1 METHWLERW
10 WAELSNILRHPWHSL
25 VSLLAAVGGLIVW
38 IWTLLVR
45 VAVWCR
51 HWVHRLW
58 GFSLWQ
64 MAKAAFYTV
73 LVLCVLGVLGTI
85 YLITYPQTKRP
96 AFQPVDQHVYLTQGA
111 GWTGGQ
117 NEPLRQL
124 FYYTPQGAGVKDV
137 RYSWFVN
144 LEVPWGKTKF
154 ADPERMS
161 AYGFLVDDAPTPLN
175 PDRLP
180 VGFTSHYDAELGE
193 KVLDLSCAA
202 CHTGELTVNKNG
214 KRYGLRVDGGPA
226 MHAFTA
232 MHIGDFAPE
241 LLGSLAST
249 YLNPFKFSR
258 FARPVL
264 GATYPEGRWKLHGDV
279 RRVIWALLRQAWN
292 DQHRHLYPTEEGP
305 GRIDA
310 LGRIANTVFG
320 DELSATNYKISDAPV
335 RYPPLWDIW
344 KFNYVQY
351 NASVRQPMT
360 RNVSE
365 SLGVGGGAQLLTPYG
380 GPIARDQHFDT
391 TVMMDNLYGLERAL
405 WSLEPPRWSEDC
417 LGKINWDKARKGRVL
432 FENICQRC
440 HGPFPASDPVKEGF
454 AYLKGPGYQA
464 AVLKDWQEFMDNLYE
479 PPQPDQ
485 STVPPPPP
493 GPDQV
498 GVMFSTTKHGARP
511 EDQARPPLFNPVQQ
525 KLAEGESDQEH
536 AGQPM
541 SVQGESHRKPAGQPA
556 LVPGFTNVVP
566 AGRHEESEEDKPRLA
581 GSAPPR
587 ATGTAPHVYS
597 DFPLWMMHPLAVDD
611 IGTDPTAAVNF
622 VEKTFDLR
630 PAGLISG
637 VAIEGMRT
645 LLEQDL
651 SDTTD
656 AYAAD
661 ILRLK
666 PGVGTGRVGE
676 AMCQQMCATR
686 LDPMLAA
693 ACGCIRQLSDSE
705 RELLRA
711 KALAIVNQ
719 LKQAPETSPPTANDA
734 ASKPVAPDDQ
744 EKQKEKD
751 AADLQADVQQFE
763 NAITIGPSQ
772 INNFLASLDIS
783 KLNTGVAL
791 RLIVFRAR
799 RRFYDLRRYNEDE
812 RDEMNGFGELD
823 VPKPLAQYKPRP
835 LAGIWAAG
843 PFLHNG
849 SVPTIYQLL
858 LPADQRDKKFFVGTR
873 DFDPVNLG
881 LSTQPTE
888 GREGFW
894 FDTSITGNSNVG
906 HEFRKGYVPW
916 QAGGPPR
923 YGVIGPELT
932 EEERQDIIEYLKIH
946 RDEHAAPASGPK
958 DASDKGK
965 KAKDAD
971 AYLKEGL
978 DTINLCQ

>member
-10 WAELSNILRHPWHSL
+10 RAKLMNILRHPWHSL
-25 VSLLAAVGGLIVW
+25 VSLLAALGGLIVW
-38 IWTLLVR
+38 IWSLLVR
-45 VAVWCR
+45 VALAGR
-51 HWVHRLW
+51 RGVHYLW

-64 MAKAAFYTV
+64 MAKAALYTA
-73 LVLCVLGVLGTI
+73 LVLCVLGVVATI
-85 YLITYPQTKRP
+85 LLVTYPQTKVP

-124 FYYTPQGAGVKDV
+124 FYYTPQGAGLKNL

-144 LEVPWGKTKF
+144 LEVPWGQTKF
-154 ADPERMS
+154 ADPDRMS
-161 AYGFLVDDAPTPLN
+161 AYGFLVDSAPTPLN

-180 VGFTSHYDAELGE
+180 AGFTAHYDAELGE

-232 MHIGDFAPE
+232 MNIGDFAPE

-264 GATYPEGRWKLHGDV
+264 GATYPQGRWKLHGDV
-279 RRVIWALLRQAWN
+279 RKVIWALLRQAWN

-320 DELSATNYKISDAPV
+320 DELSPTNYKTSDAPV

-405 WSLEPPRWSEDC
+405 WSLQPPKWSEDC
-417 LGKINWDKARKGRVL
+417 LGKIDWDKARKGRVL
-432 FENICQRC
+432 FETICQRC
-440 HGPFPASDPVKEGF
+440 HGPFPASDPIKEGF
-454 AYLKGPGYQA
+454 AYLKGPAYQA
-464 AVLKDWQEFMDNLYE
+464 EVLKSWQDFMDHLYA

-485 STVPPPPP
+485 STVPLPPP
-493 GPDQV
+493 GPNQI
-498 GVMFSTTKHGARP
+498 GILFSTAKHGGTEAP
-511 EDQARPPLFNPVQQ
+511 EGQEAPEAQIPLFTTVQQ
-525 KLAEGESDQEH
+525 KVAEGESDQEH
-536 AGQPM
+536 TRHPV
-541 SVQGESHRKPAGQPA
+541 S
-556 LVPGFTNVVP
+556 VPGFTGLVP
-566 AGRHEESEEDKPRLA
+566 AGPHEEATEESRTRPL
-581 GSAPPR
+581 GSGHPL
-587 ATGTAPHVYS
+587 ATGNAPRVNS
-597 DFPLWMMHPLAVDD
+597 TFPLWMMHPLAVDD

-630 PAGLISG
+630 PAGLISE

-666 PGVGTGRVGE
+666 PEGGTAPLDNAE
-676 AMCQQMCATR
+676 CQKMCPT
-686 LDPMLAA
+686 LHPDPMKAA
-693 ACGCIRQLSDSE
+693 RCGCIRQLPADQ
-705 RELLRA
+705 REELRA

-719 LKQAPETSPPTANDA
+719 LKANQSKQPPETSPPAPTDE
-734 ASKPVAPDDQ
+734 ASKPAAQSDQ
-744 EKQKEKD
+744 EKQKKKD
-751 AADLQADVQQFE
+751 AADLQADIQQFE
-763 NAITIGPSQ
+763 DAITIGPSQ
-772 INNFLASLDIS
+772 VNNFLASLDIS
-783 KLNTGVAL
+783 RLNTGVAL

-799 RRFYDLRRYNEDE
+799 RRFYDLRRYTEDE

-849 SVPTIYQLL
+849 SIPTIYQLL

-873 DFDPVNLG
+873 DFDSVNLG

-906 HEFRKGYVPW
+906 HEFRSGFVPPPP
-916 QAGGPPR
+916 GGLPR
-923 YGVIGPELT
+923 HGVIGPELT
-932 EEERQDIIEYLKIH
+932 EEDRRDIIEYLKIH
-946 RDEHAAPASGPK
+946 RDEHAEPASNAI
-958 DASDKGK
+958 DAIDKDKGK
-965 KAKDAD
+965 PPDP
-971 AYLKEGL
+971 YLQEGL